1 MKHLLIFLIAAS
13 SICCQSVSKE
23 DTTLEIIY
31 IANEG
36 FLIQSETRKVLI
48 DALFHD
54 PRIDFCDVP
63 PEDVFEKM
71 EKAEAPFEDVD
82 LILVTH
88 DHWDHFS
95 APSVARHLKNNPKSV
110 LVCPAPAAEKIEG
123 ECPFFEEIGD
133 RVRDVS
139 PALNDFVEL
148 DVNGI
153 RVQAHRMRHCQ
164 YMEKDELTGKERDR
178 HENVQNM
185 VYLIDMGGKS
195 LLHMGDAT
203 LELNREYV
211 QSLDLENQ
219 QVRVAFVEYF
229 DCYEGSREILDNNI
243 KPDHIIFMHLPA
255 EIDKKKKIAGFLR
268 QEFSKA
274 IVFEEPM
281 ASLKLD

>member
-1 MKHLLIFLIAAS
+1 MKHLLILLIAAS
-13 SICCQSVSKE
+13 SICCQSAPKE
-23 DTTLEIIY
+23 GATLEITY

-36 FLIQSETRKVLI
+36 FLIQSETEKVLI

-54 PRIDFCDVP
+54 PRINFCDVP
-63 PEDVFEKM
+63 PQDVLEKM
-71 EKAEAPFEDVD
+71 EKAEAPFADID

-95 APSVARHLKNNPKSV
+95 APSVARHLKSNPKSI
-110 LVCPAPAAEKIEG
+110 LVCPAPAADKLKR
-123 ECPFFEEIGD
+123 ECPFSAEIRN
-133 RVRDVS
+133 RVREVS
-139 PALNDFVEL
+139 PALNESIAL
-148 DVNGI
+148 DVNRI

-164 YMEKDELTGKERDR
+164 YMEIDEKTGKERDR
-178 HENVQNM
+178 HENVQNL
-185 VYLIDMGGKS
+185 VYLIEMGGKS

-211 QSLDLENQ
+211 QSLGLEKQ

-229 DCYEGSREILDNNI
+229 DCYEGSKEILDKDI
-243 KPDHIIFMHLPA
+243 KPDHIVFMHLPA
-255 EIDKKKKIAGFLR
+255 EKDKKKKIADFLR
-268 QEFSKA
+268 QEFSET